1 MSSSPRRHRWWWHGW
16 GYPRRKGSRRW
27 YWRWEGARRRHAYR
41 ENGKTVNDT
50 EQRVPLE
57 SLFHPG
63 LSRPNELFSP
73 PPSSLKSAATL
84 SDSNNNLLEKT
95 QQLSSHHNHHPSTPF
110 SSPNDSMSSPCQVIF
125 PSSWPH
131 PSQPKTNIFYQ
142 KLYLVEEA
150 QIPMMI
156 PQDWEQMVEGVHLQI
171 ADEGGQPGRVGSVLP
186 EVFQRLSHGAHPWSP
201 S

>member
-16 GYPRRKGSRRW
+16 GYPRRKGSRRR

-41 ENGKTVNDT
+41 ENGKTVNDS

-63 LSRPNELFSP
+63 ISRQNELFSP
-73 PPSSLKSAATL
+73 PPSSLKSEATL
-84 SDSNNNLLEKT
+84 NDSSNNLLGKLNNFLPT
-95 QQLSSHHNHHPSTPF
+95 TIIIPQPL
-110 SSPNDSMSSPCQVIF
+110 SPNDSMSPPCQVLF

-142 KLYLVEEA
+142 KLYLVVHA
-150 QIPMMI
+150 HG
-156 PQDWEQMVEGVHLQI
+156 EGERVI
-171 ADEGGQPGRVGSVLP
+171 ALES
-186 EVFQRLSHGAHPWSP
+186 W
-201 S
+201 